1 MNSSFYTGVLGL
13 KNHQTRMDVIGNNIA
28 NVNTYGFKMGRAT
41 FADLLSRTYSSASSP
56 RNGRGGTNPLQVGL
70 GVTTAAVTNI
80 MTQGQ
85 LETTGRLTD
94 VAVNGNGWFVLQDG
108 SGSTVYTRDGSF
120 GLDKEGSLVN
130 ANGLYVQGWS
140 RVLVDEDHNFSI
152 DTQRPVEDISFV
164 YGEKLEAAATT
175 QVALACNLDET
186 SRSLIADGVD
196 PKEGWATKNDLL
208 VDLYE
213 SYTNQYS
220 PTHLGIREGDW
231 IEINVNT
238 LYQNQQTLGLSEN
251 ILTSGTTITYAG
263 VGDVIQYSN
272 LADPTE
278 LPMDTSSITL
288 TPSGILPAMTR
299 VFLSPQELAD
309 RAAIAAGLGTTAN
322 LYSIDE
328 GSGVIYSTNDLN
340 GYTLAWD
347 AQSSAES
354 TMPYNADKYLY
365 FQVTNDTTIGN
376 LETAIQNALNAADI
390 NGTLNATVK
399 YNSDEAKFYIYN
411 NEVDGTGNFNSITV
425 NINAVSGSGIRQAFM
440 LQDSTYPTLTGTRLG
455 ITQGGLGNAMT
466 REHVGNFDYQ
476 TNNLTLDYGDV
487 NGSAQIYGQVVR
499 SFLTATGADMQ
510 LDVVTGFD
518 YIDIND
524 WTGYTNG
531 GTLGMIADTEE
542 LTVNGTTWRNVSS
555 FTGAANEYHI
565 STSATGVPRVYFNNI
580 DSVQPAAAAP
590 ITFSYRTQTNGVT
603 GAPNLQLVENVHYTI
618 DAATGNVSLI
628 WNGATANAVFGGLG
642 ALDATGLLPADF
654 TGTICL
660 TADYTTEQRSLTP
673 PSEIM
678 NSRWADFA
686 QEWQEVSA
694 GGAGNARTEFNNMFS
709 SVNGQA
715 INDQATS
722 TQPTSKVTKLFNS
735 AETYRTSIDVYDS
748 LGDAH
753 TLQFIFTHVG
763 SNYDLT
769 ELTSYQNRWYWRAEL
784 PYDDVFSFDSMDAV
798 DGISSTA
805 KLSGELV
812 FDNNGLINMTRLSGN
827 TGPIMFDPSP
837 VGANGASSRA
847 VAALSIEAVFD
858 GFESPIDG
866 VTQYASQF
874 TTRAYMQN
882 GWEMGVLE
890 TFGVDQSGVIQ
901 GKYSNNVVKPIAQI
915 ALAMFANEE
924 GLNKEGDNE
933 FSISANTGS
942 AHVVPAYVAGAGEI
956 VGGTLEQSNVD
967 IVNEFTNMIVT
978 ERGFQANSRIITT
991 SDEMLVEV
999 LNIKR

>member
-94 VAVNGNGWFVLQDG
+94 VAVNGNGWFVLQSG

-130 ANGLYVQGWS
+130 ANGWYVQGWS
-140 RVLVDEDHNFSI
+140 RVLVDEDHNFSV
-152 DTQRPVEDISFV
+152 DTQRPVENISFV

-213 SYTNQYS
+213 TYTNQYS

-251 ILTSGTTITYAG
+251 ILTSGTTITYSG
-263 VGDVIQYSN
+263 VGTVQQYSG

-278 LPMDTSSITL
+278 LPMANIAL
-288 TPSGILPAMTR
+288 NGVPPLTR
-299 VFLSPQELAD
+299 VFMSPQQLA
-309 RAAIAAGLGTTAN
+309 ALGAGSN
-322 LYSIDE
+322 LYTIDE
-328 GSGVIYSTNDLN
+328 GSGVIYSTEDLT
-340 GYTLAWD
+340 GYALTWN
-347 AQSSAES
+347 AQSSAQS
-354 TMPYNADKYLY
+354 TTPYNADKYLY

-399 YNSDEAKFYIYN
+399 YNADEAKFYIYN
-411 NEVDGTGNFNSITV
+411 NEVGGTGNFNSITV

-476 TNNLTLDYGDV
+476 TNNLSLDYGDV

-499 SFLTATGADMQ
+499 SFLTATGATMA
-510 LDVVTGFD
+510 LDVATGFN
-518 YIDIND
+518 YIDLGA

-531 GTLGMIADTEE
+531 GTLGMIDGTAE

-565 STSATGVPRVYFNNI
+565 STSATGVPRVYFNNV
-580 DSVQPAAAAP
+580 DSVQPAAADP

-603 GAPNLQLVENVHYTI
+603 GAPNLMLTENVDYTI
-618 DAATGNVSLI
+618 DAATGNISLI
-628 WNGATANAVFGGLG
+628 WSGATASAVFG
-642 ALDATGLLPADF
+642 TGGADF

-694 GGAGNARTEFNNMFS
+694 GGADNARTEFNNMFS
-709 SVNGQA
+709 SINGQA

-722 TQPTSKVTKLFNS
+722 TQPTSKVSKLFNS

-748 LGDAH
+748 LGDSH
-753 TLQFIFTHVG
+753 TLQFVFTHVG

-769 ELTSYQNRWYWRAEL
+769 ELTSFQNRWYWRAEL
-784 PYDDVFSFDSMDAV
+784 PYDDVFAFDSMDAI

-812 FDNNGLINMTRLSGN
+812 FNNNGLINTTRLGGN

-858 GFESPIDG
+858 GFGSPIDG

-890 TFGVDQSGVIQ
+890 TFGVDKSGVIQ

-924 GLNKEGDNE
+924 GLTKLGDNT

-967 IVNEFTNMIVT
+967 IVNEFTNMIIT

-999 LNIKR
+999 LNMKR

>member
-152 DTQRPVEDISFV
+152 DTQRPVENISFV

-238 LYQNQQTLGLSEN
+238 LYQNQQTLGVSEN
-251 ILTSGTTITYAG
+251 ILTSGTTITYSG
-263 VGDVIQYSN
+263 VGTVQQYSG

-278 LPMDTSSITL
+278 LPMTNIAL
-288 TPSGILPAMTR
+288 TGGLTR
-299 VFLSPQELAD
+299 VFMSPQQLA
-309 RAAIAAGLGTTAN
+309 ALGAGSN
-322 LYSIDE
+322 LYTIDE
-328 GSGVIYSTNDLN
+328 GSGVIYSTEDLT
-340 GYTLAWD
+340 GETLSWD
-347 AQSSAES
+347 VQSSAES

-411 NEVDGTGNFNSITV
+411 NGVDGTGNFNSITV

-499 SFLTATGADMQ
+499 SFLTATGADML
-510 LDVVTGFD
+510 LDAGTGFN

-603 GAPNLQLVENVHYTI
+603 GAPNLLLTENVDYTI
-618 DAATGNVSLI
+618 DAATGNISLI
-628 WNGATANAVFGGLG
+628 WSGATASAVFGAGG
-642 ALDATGLLPADF
+642 ADF
-654 TGTICL
+654 TGTISL

-673 PSEIM
+673 PAEIM

-722 TQPTSKVTKLFNS
+722 AQPTSKVTKLFNS

-858 GFESPIDG
+858 GFDSPIDG

-890 TFGVDQSGVIQ
+890 TFGVDKSGVIQ

-924 GLNKEGDNE
+924 GLTKLGDNE

-942 AHVVPAYVAGAGEI
+942 AHIVPAYVAGAGEI

-967 IVNEFTNMIVT
+967 IVNEFTNMIIT